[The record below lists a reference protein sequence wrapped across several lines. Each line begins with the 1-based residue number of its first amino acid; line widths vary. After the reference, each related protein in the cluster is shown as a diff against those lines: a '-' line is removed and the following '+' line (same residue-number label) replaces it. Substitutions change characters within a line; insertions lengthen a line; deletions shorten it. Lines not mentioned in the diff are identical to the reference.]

1 VPVER
6 LDNRPVTAAS
16 GGIWGEVSPRV
27 IRAATVDTEGSHRLL
42 VNLVP
47 APLILR
53 WSTVLQR
60 HHLR

>member
-1 VPVER
+1 MGRSLTPGH
-6 LDNRPVTAAS
+6 PYAS
-16 GGIWGEVSPRV
+16 
-27 IRAATVDTEGSHRLL
+27 VDTEGSHRLL

-60 HHLR
+60 HDLR